1 MDFEEIEFG
10 EEDLTD
16 EELLAK
22 AKAQIANNLAINKYI
37 PLTPTLSFL
46 MREFYKSEFTCPL
59 DGYKGTLKNK
69 SGTILGYGYERIV
82 VGDYGA
88 YAEMTKSQVC
98 LKNIKNKFSSV
109 PTRKI
114 KYTWMVTRDWE
125 ETKVYEQHMTV
136 KYADYKPNMYY
147 ISALDLVLES

>member
-1 MDFEEIEFG
+1 MKFEEIEFG
-10 EEDLTD
+10 EDELTD

-22 AKAQIANNLAINKYI
+22 AKAQIANNLANNKYK
-37 PLTPTLSFL
+37 PLPPSLSFL
-46 MREFYKSEFTCPL
+46 IREFYKSEFTCPL
-59 DGYKGTLKNK
+59 KDYQGLLKNK
-69 SGTILGYGYERIV
+69 GGTVLGYGYNRIV
-82 VGDYGA
+82 IGDYGA

-114 KYTWMVTRDWE
+114 KYTWLVTRDWE

-136 KYADYKPNMYY
+136 EYADYRPNMYY
-147 ISALDLVLES
+147 IAVSDLVFSD